1 MAELDNKQAISL
13 LNKKILKEEQEIG
26 RTMSAKSGKM
36 KEQNKLARENLK
48 TLKATRKELVAY
60 VDGHEDL
67 TEEMKDQADLARK
80 LAKTFKGMTV
90 WSDALTQNSD
100 LTVQYAKKTDKFSK
114 QLVKSLGMVA
124 DNAANIQQNM
134 EAIGTSEFQQLNLSK
149 QIFEMEKK
157 NKTLG
162 GDKLKGQIG
171 FLRVQQALQ
180 DRLQKAHDITEETAK
195 QFLKP
200 VKYMQDLVGQ
210 IPVIGGLLSKM
221 IPIEK
226 WEDDIKNKIGAK
238 VKEAFNI
245 KDLKTEATPD
255 LGPLTKGGELDMRY
269 TLNKEAVKGNEIQ
282 GDTTKEAEKTA
293 KVLDKGKIA
302 MMGVA
307 AIGAIVVGLLVKM
320 AMASVKFAN
329 ETGLSYKQTLKLGGA
344 LAINAEAVKA
354 LADEF
359 GNINNIT
366 AGMAF
371 DMKILNKQF
380 GISATASAKLL
391 KLQTATSG
399 LTNEQL
405 LTQQKQVA
413 QMARLEG
420 VSPEAVFESMS
431 ASSEDFAK
439 FTKDSGKNLM
449 KMAIQAKK
457 VGVEMGSILGAMEG
471 SLDLES
477 SINAQFE
484 ASVLLGRQLNLD
496 KFRQLSLTGDALG
509 AQKEIVRLVGSES
522 EWNSMNLI
530 QRKALAAAVGL
541 QVAEVSK
548 IVGAQN
554 KVNEATEKGSSS
566 LWKWVAIGAALGTV
580 LLGIVGA
587 LIGSLNAIPILGQKM
602 SASGWKGMGKGIAIG
617 GATGLLLGGIGG
629 GVASAMMAKP
639 PVSGAT
645 MNRGT
650 VANVRRGEMSI
661 HKGETAVRTQDF
673 SMMPMI
679 EELKAMRKDMRVSST
694 DRAEQS
700 RQQIN
705 TIRGIGAANA

>member
-1 MAELDNKQAISL
+1 MAEKNINASIKQVEA
-13 LNKKILKEEQEIG
+13 EIK
-26 RTMSAKSGKM
+26 ALEKLGK
-36 KEQNKLARENLK
+36 NLSNAQDK
-48 TLKATRKELVAY
+48 TLQNLRKQRSELKAYK
-60 VDGHEDL
+60 
-67 TEEMKDQADLARK
+67 KDYHDVSLEFQAQADIAVDLAKTMKGINKSEIFLKQTSRLIVKYGKDNNKNAQK
-80 LAKTFKGMTV
+80 LAKSLSLIV
-90 WSDALTQNSD
+90 DASAT
-100 LTVQYAKKTDKFSK
+100 
-114 QLVKSLGMVA
+114 
-124 DNAANIQQNM
+124 IQQNM
-134 EAIGTSEFQQLNLSK
+134 EAIGTSEFQSLNLSK
-149 QIFEMEKK
+149 LIFNLRKQNANIKDKEVDDQIKY
-157 NKTLG
+157 
-162 GDKLKGQIG
+162 
-171 FLRVQQALQ
+171 LRSQQDLQ

-200 VKYMQDLVGQ
+200 VKYMQDLIGQ
-210 IPVIGGLLSKM
+210 IPIVGGLLSKM

-226 WEDDIKNKIGAK
+226 WEDDLKNKIGEQVKKAFMIPDLAEETELPKETKQSWNDFQKSMGVSSKEAGKLWKQQKKGAK
-238 VKEAFNI
+238 VQ
-245 KDLKTEATPD
+245 KDVADES
-255 LGPLTKGGELDMRY
+255 
-269 TLNKEAVKGNEIQ
+269 
-282 GDTTKEAEKTA
+282 AETA
-293 KVLDKGKIA
+293 INLEKVN
-302 MMGVA
+302 MS
-307 AIGAIVVGLLVKM
+307 AIGFAALGAVIVGVLAKWVL
-320 AMASVKFAN
+320 ASFQFAN
-329 ETGLSYKQTLKLGGA
+329 QTGLAYTQTLKLGGA
-344 LAINAEAVKA
+344 LAINAEGVAA
-354 LADEF
+354 LTEEF
-359 GNINNIT
+359 GNINDIT
-366 AGMAF
+366 SMHAGQMLR
-371 DMKILNKQF
+371 LNKQY
-380 GISATASAKLL
+380 GISATASAKIL

-399 LTNEQL
+399 QTKSQL
-405 LTQQKQVA
+405 LTVQKEVA

-420 VSPEAVFESMS
+420 VSPAAVFESMS

-457 VGVEMGSILGAMEG
+457 VGVEMGSILQAMEG

-484 ASVLLGRQLNLD
+484 ASVLLGRQINLD
-496 KFRQLSLTGDALG
+496 KFRQLSLAGDALG

-541 QVAEVSK
+541 QVSEVSK

-587 LIGSLNAIPILGQKM
+587 LVGSLNSIPILGQKM
-602 SASGWKGMGKGIAIG
+602 SASGWKGMKSGALKGG
-617 GATGLLLGGIGG
+617 GTGLLLGGIGG
-629 GVASAMMAKP
+629 GVASALMAKP

-645 MNRGT
+645 MNPGT

-673 SMMPMI
+673 NMMPMI
-679 EELKAMRKDMRVSST
+679 DELKALRKDMRVGSVE
-694 DRAEQS
+694 RAEQS